1 MAEVRAIA
9 RCIASLRWQPSTG
22 FTDKVAAGFRET
34 ALPIREIDPGGYP
47 RTGMADDKEAAYLS
61 PRAGPVKA
69 RFVPSYAHKSADLRT
84 AGGTRRGASGKGFP
98 AAASPIQR

>member
-1 MAEVRAIA
+1 ME
-9 RCIASLRWQPSTG
+9 
-22 FTDKVAAGFRET
+22 KVPAGFRET

-84 AGGTRRGASGKGFP
+84 AGGTRRGASGKGIPRGGVHHP
-98 AAASPIQR
+98 ALIAARVYRLTRRYLAG